1 MLVYFSCV
9 VACSSRTVKYHVSI
23 CLCAGLPGRE
33 RRTSGTKVRTLKPGQ
48 DVEELVANALVSTI
62 TLSHKR
68 LLSVYF
74 SN

>member
-1 MLVYFSCV
+1 
-9 VACSSRTVKYHVSI
+9 VSI